1 MEKMNKKEVIK
12 WIYLYLFST
21 IGLVLFIIGA
31 VRLVDLGLKAYVF
44 KKADQ
49 IYSYPIYAPYSKEVK
64 TPEGITTAT
73 TTKEEEA
80 RMREDQMKAD
90 KENRSSQRQRDA
102 ASSIAM
108 ILIGAPLYFYHRKK
122 IQEDKDSGK

>member
-1 MEKMNKKEVIK
+1 MDKKEVIK

-49 IYSYPIYAPYSKEVK
+49 IYSYPIYRGEIK

-73 TTKEEEA
+73 TTKEEEEK
-80 RMREDQMKAD
+80 MREDQMKAD

-102 ASSIAM
+102 ASSVAM

-122 IQEDKDSGK
+122 IQEDKDSKNK

>member
-1 MEKMNKKEVIK
+1 MEKMDKREVIK

-31 VRLVDLGLKAYVF
+31 VRLVDLGLKSYIF

-49 IYSYPIYAPYSKEVK
+49 IYSYPVMAPYPKEVK
-64 TPEGITTAT
+64 TPEGIVTAT
-73 TTKEEEA
+73 STKEEEA
-80 RMREDQMKAD
+80 KMREDQMKAD
-90 KENRSSQRQRDA
+90 KENRASQRQRDA
-102 ASSIAM
+102 ASSVAM

-122 IQEDKDSGK
+122 IQEDKNSRK